1 MSKKRSGDYSQAA
14 AAEPDIRNR
23 PGSQSEEPIAV
34 VGMACRFPGANGV
47 SAFWRLLEAGE
58 NAVSEGIPGS
68 GVGRVGKLFQS
79 ATPQAEACRFIGLI
93 DNVDRFDAP
102 FFRISPVEAQHLDPQ
117 QRLMLETSWQ
127 ALEDAGI
134 DPDGLKNSRT
144 GVYAGISNNDYRGVI
159 LEASDTA
166 EPASSLYTVSGTSYN
181 TAIGRVSFA
190 LGLQGPAIAVDTACS
205 SSLVAVHQ
213 AVTGLQRGEA
223 DLALAGGVNAI
234 LSGRLL
240 ELRANAGMLAP
251 DGRCKTF
258 DADADG
264 YVRGEGCGVLV
275 LKRLSDAEADGD
287 RIWGIIRGSAVNQDG
302 ASTGLTVPN
311 AEAQEQVIKA
321 ALLKAGVLPS
331 QVDYVEAHGTGTP
344 VGDPIELQAVT
355 AAYCKG
361 RPAEQPLLIG
371 SVKTNFGHLEPA
383 AGVAG
388 MMKVLLAMNRGI
400 IPKHLNF
407 RNPTPAVDWRQLP
420 LRVTSTAI
428 EWPLVS
434 DRAPL
439 AGVSGFGWSGTN
451 AHIVVEGYGTPSRA
465 SNELRDRKWPAGSPK
480 HVAISVPKAA
490 SEGAAEAPAARATR
504 LLPLSGKTDNA
515 LRELAER
522 YLAWLDERSM
532 DLEPTDSA
540 ASPFLSDMA
549 WTAGVGRSQ
558 FAHRAGVAFRDAES
572 LRAGLKAVAEGDRGA
587 EAAAT
592 TKVAF
597 VYTGQ
602 GGQWVGMGKSLYEQ
616 EPVVR
621 AVLDRCERLIL
632 EERGTSLLDVMF
644 GRGEA
649 TGDLNDAAWAQPAVY
664 ALGCALTALW
674 RSIGVEPS
682 VVIGHSLGEFAA
694 AQSAGVFGLE
704 EGLRFVAKR
713 GVLLSSVPELG
724 TMAAVFAPEDQ
735 VAAAVDEYNASSDS
749 PGLSIAVDNGI
760 HQVISGPI
768 AAVQTVSERFEAEEI
783 TVRPLSRNQAFHS
796 ALVEPALD
804 ALEEVYQEDVVA
816 SPPSVALVSNVTGS
830 VVAPDEILGSKHWRR
845 HAREPV
851 QFRRGIGTLAELGT
865 DLVIEVGPHA
875 VLGPL
880 VSLVWSDV
888 TDEAKD
894 PIVLE
899 SMLRPS
905 KDVLPSDHEDG
916 FMDAVAGAYEAGL
929 TIAFDGLFAGEER
942 RRTELPGYPFQRA
955 RHWVDAPRRRRA
967 AAGHPLLG
975 TRHESPRGDVM
986 FETEMFPSDPS
997 WLNDHRVFGRV
1008 IMPGAL
1014 YGVMAATA
1022 ALSEVAQS
1030 VDVEDLQLHSAL
1042 VFAEEDSADDTAQAG
1057 RKIQA
1062 VLSTSENGNTRH
1074 IEIFSKGE
1082 SEEGWTLHAEGGVSL
1097 GGGTHGTVNRVDL
1110 DGLKS
1115 GMESQDVAAFYRA
1128 RAEAGIHLGP
1138 SFRTLQDLCAANGE
1152 AVGEVAL
1159 PEAVSSSDI
1168 DLHPILLD
1176 GCFQVFSAAWHSAR
1190 GEDEI
1195 TYLPFGW
1202 ERFWLREMLPERL
1215 ICHARLRKNV
1225 RDKERDEEQ
1234 NETSEVL
1241 SGDLL
1246 FYTPDGIELGGLSG
1260 YIVKRATRAALLS
1273 ETEELHD
1280 LLYEIVWRDRA
1291 LADGMLSAD
1300 FLTSPTGVADRSIP
1314 FTEYLAGEG
1323 VEADERVELLNDLER
1338 LSWLYALMALE
1349 QLGWERKVGEFV
1361 EPEAVRERLDVPP
1374 KHQRMFRR
1382 MFELLVKAKVVEEA
1396 SDGFVVKVGQDDP
1409 LPDHMPHN
1417 PDEFADQMNARY
1429 WHGTNEIGLFR
1440 RCAAAFADALVGQ
1453 ADPLTLLFGSGEPTA
1468 GDLYLKSPA
1477 GRMAN
1482 QMLGDAVAAL
1492 LDKLPEDRR
1501 LRVLEVGAG
1510 TGAGTAAVLPELPA
1524 GRYDYTYTDISAGFF
1539 SEAEKRFGGSD
1550 ESIEYRALD
1559 IEKDPIE
1566 QGFDLHGYDLVIAS
1580 NVLHGTRYLNE
1591 TLTHC
1596 RMLLA
1601 PAGQLVALENLC
1613 GLDWQDMT
1621 FGQLDGWWRFADDYR
1636 LHHAMIGPAV
1646 WRQALG
1652 DAGFGEV
1659 EILGGSKSDTTS
1671 TPEKGVILAQGPA
1684 EVKEAAGIWVLAG
1697 DQCGVAEELAAELAA
1712 HNQTVVLVSDRAQS
1726 DGESSEKDRAV
1737 INATVEMQNRESWRS
1752 LLEGLPAEVP
1762 LSGIVHLAAL
1772 DGRGA
1777 DATTE
1782 ELGEDIR
1789 RAGGSALALV
1799 QGMGDADA
1807 APAKGMW
1814 FITRGGQILEREH
1827 LGQLTGALLWG
1838 FGKVAALE
1846 APHLQPRMIDLDPAN
1861 TVPMSDL
1868 VNELMYP
1875 DSETH
1880 IAYRLGFRRAARL
1893 VRAGSDT
1900 EQLTL
1905 PEGSRWFLE
1914 PDAGGALEELQVLD
1928 SPEHSLEPREVRVA
1942 VEASGLNFWDVF
1954 RSLGLI
1960 DEGVLGGETCGHVL
1974 EVGSDVTSVSVGD
1987 RVVALAFGTFGSD
2000 AVMREEMVALA
2011 PPGVPTSQLATI
2023 PTVFVCAALSYDLAK
2038 LKAGERVL
2046 IHAGAGGVG
2055 SAAIQLAHATGAEV
2069 FATAS
2074 LPKQEYVRSLGV
2086 KHVFDSRQIRFGKE
2100 ILEATGDE
2108 GVHVVLNSLTG
2119 EGFIEA
2125 SLSCLAHGGRFIELA
2140 GVNIYTEEE
2149 MATARP
2155 DVDYHIFEQDTLKE
2169 QNPEQPGAA
2178 LKTVMK
2184 RFEAGE
2190 LTPLVHSRWSMAEAI
2205 SAMQFM
2211 RAARHIG
2218 KIVLTNSPLET
2229 GRLRENRTYLVTGG
2243 LGGIGCALADWLAER
2258 GAGAIVLNGRRDP
2271 DPEAIEAIDML
2282 RERGVT
2288 VQVEIADVTDTAAVD
2303 AMLERIDATLPPLAG
2318 VIHSVGVLSD
2328 AVLANQSWNSFQRVL
2343 WPKILGAW
2351 HLHHA
2356 TMHRDLD
2363 MFVLFSSVA
2372 GVLGNAGQ
2380 ANHAAANAFLD
2391 QLAAHRRA
2399 YGLPGQTIA
2408 WGAWSGIGEAEE
2420 QRERIESQLEATG
2433 TGWITQQQ
2441 GLRALETLMRQDAP
2455 ASMVAAV
2462 DWPTFATAHDDLP
2475 PLLEEL
2481 SSADDMDETS
2491 ESSEDVLSQ
2500 LHTSLRTESESILV
2514 SFLQKE
2520 LQAVMRLP
2528 SPPSTSIGFFDLGMD
2543 SLMAV
2548 ELRNRLNRVFAGDYV
2563 VSNTAVFDY
2572 PDISTLAR
2580 YLANELGQ
2588 LGSGDETAREP
2599 EIAAP
2604 TPRPPVATKDDDIAI
2619 VGMACRFPGA
2629 KNLSE
2634 YWHLL
2639 ESGTDAVTDRRQA
2652 GDSPGNAAED
2662 PDSEN
2667 TLHLR
2672 GAFVEGI
2679 EWFDSRFFHIAPIEA
2694 RMMDPQQRMM
2704 LETSWEAVED
2714 AGIAPDS
2721 LRGSRTGVYAGVTA
2735 SEYRHLIE
2743 ASGKAG
2749 SQLGTAASITVGRV
2763 ASALG
2768 LEGPAM
2774 AIDVACASALAAV
2787 HQAVAG
2793 LLRGEVDMALAGGA
2807 HAALSRDISRFM
2819 LEVGMLSPSGQSR
2832 PFDASADGHVRGEGC
2847 GILILKRLSE
2857 AEVDGDRIWGVI
2869 KGSAIN
2875 QNWTSTGLT
2884 VPNGPAQERVMEEAL
2899 VQAGL
2904 AGTDV
2909 DYLEAHATGSQMGDA
2924 IEVHAAGSVYGRGR
2938 DADRP
2943 LLIGTVKSNIGH
2955 LETAAGVAGLIKVV
2969 LAMKQGVI
2977 PKHLHFKEPNPQI
2990 DWDRLP
2996 VRVTSEK
3003 TDWPPHSDKPPR
3015 AAVSAFSM
3023 SGTNAHMV
3031 VEGYGIAAK
3040 DDSASAGVHSLR
3052 GAAQQV
3058 PVSLPE
3064 PIANLPL
3071 AMDELTQRTVRFLPL
3086 SGKSE
3091 GALRDMAGQYLSW
3104 LDKHVAE
3111 SSPQAPALADIAWT
3125 ASVGRSHFDHRA
3137 AVVFRD
3143 TQSLRAGLAKLAET
3157 DAKSDRPDPQPVTRV
3172 AFVYTGEGGQ
3182 WVGMGE
3188 ELYNSEPVVRAVL
3201 DHCDAVVRAE
3211 RGASLLDVMF
3221 GRAEATGDLN
3231 DAAWAQPALYVL
3243 ECALTAL
3250 WASVGIR
3257 PNIALGHGTG
3267 EIAAAR
3273 AAGVFTL
3280 EDGLRFA
3287 LTRGT
3292 LMAALPGVDPNQS
3305 LNGLEAAFADSA
3317 VSPPSLTLVSGVT
3330 GRVVD
3335 GDSPLD
3341 GAYWRAQARE
3351 TAAFG
3356 AGISTLAELGVDAV
3370 VEIGPGAVLGQH
3382 VSLQWPG
3389 SSNGEEAAAA
3399 SPLVLESLM
3408 RPSDEDSEENSTGF
3422 VEAVAEAYEAGLA
3435 LSFEGTFAG
3444 ESRRRISLPSYPFQ
3458 RRRHWV

>member
-1 MSKKRSGDYSQAA
+1 
-14 AAEPDIRNR
+14 
-23 PGSQSEEPIAV
+23 
-34 VGMACRFPGANGV
+34 MACRFPGANGV

-58 NAVSEGIPGS
+58 NAVSEGVPGS
-68 GVGRVGKLFQS
+68 GVGRVGELFQD

-213 AVTGLQRGEA
+213 AVSGLQRGEA

-302 ASTGLTVPN
+302 ASTGLTVPD
-311 AEAQEQVIKA
+311 AKAQEQVIKA
-321 ALLKAGVLPS
+321 ALLRAGVLPS

-355 AAYCKG
+355 AAYCKD
-361 RPAEQPLLIG
+361 RPAERPLLIG

-407 RNPTPAVDWRQLP
+407 RDPTPAIDWRQLP
-420 LRVTSTAI
+420 LRVTSTAT
-428 EWPLVS
+428 EWPCVS
-434 DRAPL
+434 NRAPL

-451 AHIVVEGYGTPSRA
+451 AHIVVEGYGAPSRA
-465 SNELRDRKWPAGSPK
+465 SNELRDMKWPAGSPK

-490 SEGAAEAPAARATR
+490 SEGATEAPATRATR

-515 LRELAER
+515 LRELAQR
-522 YLAWLDERSM
+522 YLAWLDEHSM
-532 DLEPTDSA
+532 ALEPKNSA

-587 EAAAT
+587 EAQAT

-602 GGQWVGMGKSLYEQ
+602 GAQWIGMGKSLYEQ

-694 AQSAGVFGLE
+694 AQAAGVFGLE

-735 VAAAVDEYNASSDS
+735 VVAAVDEYNASSDS

-768 AAVQTVSERFEAEEI
+768 AAVQTVSERFEAKEI

-804 ALEEVYQEDVVA
+804 ALEETYQEDVVA

-830 VVAPDEILGSKHWRR
+830 VVAPDEILDGKHWRR

-880 VSLVWSDV
+880 VSLVWFDV
-888 TDEAKD
+888 TDGAKD

-929 TIAFDGLFAGEER
+929 TLAFDGLFAAEER

-967 AAGHPLLG
+967 AAGHPLMG
-975 TRHESPRGDVM
+975 TRHESPRGEVM

-997 WLNDHRVFGRV
+997 WLDDHRVFGRAV
-1008 IMPGAL
+1008 MPGAL

-1022 ALSEVAQS
+1022 ALSEGAQS
-1030 VDVEDLQLHSAL
+1030 VDVENMQLHSAL
-1042 VFAEEDSADDTAQAG
+1042 VFAEDDSADDTTQAG

-1062 VLSTSENGNTRH
+1062 VLSASEDGNTRH

-1082 SEEGWTLHAEGGVSL
+1082 SEEGWALHAESEVSL
-1097 GGGTHGTVNRVDL
+1097 GGGGRGTVNRVDV

-1138 SFRTLQDLCAANGE
+1138 SFRTLQDLWAANGE
-1152 AVGEVAL
+1152 AVGEVVL
-1159 PEAVSSSDI
+1159 PEAVSSSGI

-1176 GCFQVFSAAWHSAR
+1176 GCFQVFSAAWNSAR

-1202 ERFWLREMLPERL
+1202 ERLWLRQMLPERL
-1215 ICHARLRKNV
+1215 VCHARLRKSV

-1234 NETSEVL
+1234 SETSEVL

-1246 FYTPDGIELGGLSG
+1246 FYTPDGTELGGLSG

-1280 LLYEIVWRDRA
+1280 LLYETVWRDRT

-1361 EPEAVRERLDVPP
+1361 EPEAVRERLDVPS

-1382 MFELLVKAKVVEEA
+1382 MFDLLVKAKVVEEEG
-1396 SDGFVVKVGQDDP
+1396 DGFVVKIGQDDP

-1417 PDEFADQMNARY
+1417 PDEFADQMSARY
-1429 WHGTNEIGLFR
+1429 WHGTNEIGLFT

-1492 LDKLPEDRR
+1492 LDTLPEDRR

-1539 SEAEKRFGGSD
+1539 AEAETRFGGSD
-1550 ESIEYRALD
+1550 GSIEYRALD
-1559 IEKDPIE
+1559 IEKDPVE

-1601 PAGQLVALENLC
+1601 PSGQLVALENLC

-1636 LHHAMIGPAV
+1636 THHAMLGPAV

-1659 EILGGSKSDTTS
+1659 EVLGGSKSDTTS

-1684 EVKEAAGIWVLAG
+1684 EVKETAGVWILAG
-1697 DQCGVAEELAAELAA
+1697 DQCGVAEELAEKLAA
-1712 HNQTVVLVSDRAQS
+1712 RNQTVVLVSDRAQS

-1737 INATVEMQNRESWRS
+1737 TVEMQNRESWRS

-1762 LSGIVHLAAL
+1762 LSGIVHLVAL
-1772 DGRGA
+1772 DGHGT
-1777 DATTE
+1777 DATAE

-1789 RAGGSALALV
+1789 QVGASALALV

-1814 FITRGGQILEREH
+1814 FITRGGQVLEREY

-1838 FGKVAALE
+1838 FGKVVALE

-1861 TVPMSDL
+1861 TVPLSDL

-1880 IAYRLGFRRAARL
+1880 IAYRLGFRQAARL
-1893 VRAGSDT
+1893 VRTGADT
-1900 EQLTL
+1900 ERLTL

-1914 PDAGGALEELQVLD
+1914 PDASGALEQLQVLD
-1928 SPEHSLEPREVRVA
+1928 SPERPLEPREVRVA

-1987 RVVALAFGTFGSD
+1987 RVAALAFGTFGSE
-2000 AVMREEMVALA
+2000 AVMREEMTALA
-2011 PPGVPTSQLATI
+2011 PPGIPISQLATI
-2023 PTVFVCAALSYDLAK
+2023 PTVFVCAELSYDLAK

-2055 SAAIQLAHATGAEV
+2055 SAAIQLAHAAGAEV

-2074 LPKQEYVRSLGV
+2074 VPKQAYVRSLGV
-2086 KHVFDSRQIRFGKE
+2086 KHVFDSRQTRFGQE

-2149 MATARP
+2149 MAAARP

-2169 QNPEQPGAA
+2169 QNPERPGAA

-2229 GRLRENRTYLVTGG
+2229 GRLRGDRTYLVTGG
-2243 LGGIGCALADWLAER
+2243 LGGIGCALAGWLAER
-2258 GAGAIVLNGRRDP
+2258 GAGAIVLNGRRNP
-2271 DPEAIEAIDML
+2271 DPEAIETIDTL
-2282 RERGVT
+2282 RGRGAT

-2328 AVLANQSWNSFQRVL
+2328 AVLTNQSWDSFQQVL
-2343 WPKILGAW
+2343 WPKMLGAW
-2351 HLHHA
+2351 HLHRA

-2372 GVLGNAGQ
+2372 GVMGNAGQ

-2391 QLAAHRRA
+2391 QFAAHRRA
-2399 YGLPGQTIA
+2399 LGLPGQTVA

-2433 TGWITQQQ
+2433 TGWITPQQ

-2455 ASMVAAV
+2455 AGMVAAV
-2462 DWPTFATAHDDLP
+2462 DWPTFAAAHDNLP
-2475 PLLEEL
+2475 LFMEEL
-2481 SSADDMDETS
+2481 SSANDMDEAS
-2491 ESSEDVLSQ
+2491 ESSEDLLSQ
-2500 LHTSLRTESESILV
+2500 LHTSSQTESESILV

-2528 SPPSTSIGFFDLGMD
+2528 SPPSNSIGFFDLGMD

-2548 ELRNRLNRVFAGDYV
+2548 ELRNRLNRVFAGEYV

-2572 PDISTLAR
+2572 PDISTLAH
-2580 YLANELGQ
+2580 YLADELGQ
-2588 LGSGDETAREP
+2588 LGEGGGTAPTPETV
-2599 EIAAP
+2599 AP
-2604 TPRPPVATKDDDIAI
+2604 TPRLSVAAEDDDIAI

-2652 GDSPGNAAED
+2652 GDSRRDAVGDSNSEGATNSKAAAG
-2662 PDSEN
+2662 SEN
-2667 TLHLR
+2667 TTHLR
-2672 GAFVEGI
+2672 GAFVEDI

-2774 AIDVACASALAAV
+2774 AIDMACASALAAV
-2787 HQAVAG
+2787 HQAVAA
-2793 LLRGEVDMALAGGA
+2793 LQRGEVDLALAGAA
-2807 HAALSRDISRFM
+2807 HAALSPNISKFM
-2819 LEVGMLSPSGQSR
+2819 LDVGMLSSSGQSR

-2857 AEVDGDRIWGVI
+2857 AEVDGNRIWGVI

-2875 QNWTSTGLT
+2875 QNWTSAGLT
-2884 VPNGPAQERVMEEAL
+2884 VPNGPAQERVMETAL

-2904 AGTDV
+2904 TGTDV
-2909 DYLEAHATGSQMGDA
+2909 DYLEAHAAGSQLGDA
-2924 IEVHAAGSVYGRGR
+2924 IEVHAVGSVYGRGR

-2955 LETAAGVAGLIKVV
+2955 LETAAGVAGLIKAV

-3003 TDWPPHSDKPPR
+3003 TVWPPHSDKPPR

-3031 VEGYGIAAK
+3031 VEGYGIAAEG
-3040 DDSASAGVHSLR
+3040 DSASAGVQSFR
-3052 GAAQQV
+3052 GAARQV

-3071 AMDELTQRTVRFLPL
+3071 AMDGLTERSMRLLPL

-3091 GALRDMAGQYLSW
+3091 GALRNMIGQYLSW
-3104 LDKHVAE
+3104 LDEHIVE
-3111 SSPQAPALADIAWT
+3111 SSPEAPALADIAWT

-3137 AVVFRD
+3137 AVVFGD
-3143 TQSLRAGLAKLAET
+3143 AQSLRTGLTKLAET
-3157 DAKSDRPDPQPVTRV
+3157 DATPDKPARQPVTRV
-3172 AFVYTGEGGQ
+3172 AFVYTGEGNQ
-3182 WVGMGE
+3182 WAGMGE
-3188 ELYNSEPVVRAVL
+3188 ALYNSEPVVRAVL
-3201 DHCDAVVRAE
+3201 DYCDTVVRTE

-3221 GRAEATGDLN
+3221 GRAETTGDLN
-3231 DAAWAQPALYVL
+3231 DAAWAQPALYAL

-3250 WASVGIR
+3250 WASVGVQ
-3257 PNIALGHGTG
+3257 PNVALGYGTG

-3305 LNGLEAAFADSA
+3305 LKGLEAAFAESA
-3317 VSPPSLTLVSGVT
+3317 VSPPSLTLVSGLT
-3330 GRVVD
+3330 GLVM
-3335 GDSPLD
+3335 DSDNPLD
-3341 GAYWRAQARE
+3341 GAYWRTQACE
-3351 TAAFG
+3351 TAAFD
-3356 AGISTLAELGVDAV
+3356 AGVSTLANLGVDAV
-3370 VEIGPGAVLGQH
+3370 VEIGPGAVLGPQ
-3382 VSLQWPG
+3382 VSLQWPD
-3389 SSNGEEAAAA
+3389 SSDGEETTA
-3399 SPLVLESLM
+3399 SPLVLASPV
-3408 RPSDEDSEENSTGF
+3408 RPSDEEGDESSTGF

-3435 LSFEGTFAG
+3435 PSFEGMFAG

>member
-1 MSKKRSGDYSQAA
+1 MNKERSVDYSQAA
-14 AAEPDIRNR
+14 EAEPDIRNR

-58 NAVSEGIPGS
+58 NAVSEGVPGS
-68 GVGRVGKLFQS
+68 GVGRVGELFQD

-223 DLALAGGVNAI
+223 DLALAGGVNSI

-258 DADADG
+258 DAAADG

-275 LKRLSDAEADGD
+275 LKRLSEAEADGD

-321 ALLKAGVLPS
+321 ALLKAGVPPS

-344 VGDPIELQAVT
+344 VGDPIELQAVEAT
-355 AAYCKG
+355 YCKD
-361 RPAEQPLLIG
+361 RPAERPLLIG

-407 RNPTPAVDWRQLP
+407 RDPTPAVDWRQLP
-420 LRVTSTAI
+420 LRVTSTAT

-465 SNELRDRKWPAGSPK
+465 SDELRDRKWPAGSPK
-480 HVAISVPKAA
+480 HVTIPVAKAA
-490 SEGAAEAPAARATR
+490 SEGAAEAPAARSTR

-549 WTAGVGRSQ
+549 WTASVGRSQ

-572 LRAGLKAVAEGDRGA
+572 LRAGLKAVAEGVRDA
-587 EAAAT
+587 ETEAT

-602 GGQWVGMGKSLYEQ
+602 GGQWMGMGKPLYEQ

-621 AVLDRCERLIL
+621 AVLDRCEQIIL

-649 TGDLNDAAWAQPAVY
+649 AGDLNDAAWAQPAVY

-694 AQSAGVFGLE
+694 AQAAGVFGLE

-804 ALEEVYQEDVVA
+804 ALEEAYQEDIVA

-830 VVAPDEILGSKHWRR
+830 VVAPDEILDGKHWRR

-851 QFRRGIGTLAELGT
+851 QFRRGIGTLAELGA
-865 DLVIEVGPHA
+865 DLIIELGPHA

-880 VSLVWSDV
+880 VSLVWPDV
-888 TDEAKD
+888 TDGAKD

-905 KDVLPSDHEDG
+905 ADILPSDHEDG

-929 TIAFDGLFAGEER
+929 TLAFDGLFAGEER
-942 RRTELPGYPFQRA
+942 RRIELPGYPFQRA

-975 TRHESPRGDVM
+975 IRHESPRGEVM

-997 WLNDHRVFGRV
+997 WLNDHRVFGRAV
-1008 IMPGAL
+1008 MPGAL

-1022 ALSEVAQS
+1022 ALSEGAQS
-1030 VDVEDLQLHSAL
+1030 VDVENMQLHSAL
-1042 VFAEEDSADDTAQAG
+1042 VFAEEDSADDITQAG

-1062 VLSTSENGNTRH
+1062 VLSTSEDGNTRH

-1082 SEEGWTLHAEGGVSL
+1082 SEEGWALHGEGEVSL
-1097 GGGTHGTVNRVDL
+1097 GDRTRGTANRVDF

-1138 SFRTLQDLCAANGE
+1138 SFRTLQDLWAANGE
-1152 AVGEVAL
+1152 AIGEVVL

-1202 ERFWLREMLPERL
+1202 ERLWLRQMLPERL
-1215 ICHARLRKNV
+1215 VCHARLRKNV

-1234 NETSEVL
+1234 DETSEVL

-1246 FYTPDGIELGGLSG
+1246 FYTPDGTELGGLSG

-1280 LLYEIVWRDRA
+1280 LLYETVWRNRA

-1323 VEADERVELLNDLER
+1323 VEADERVDLLNDLER

-1374 KHQRMFRR
+1374 KHQRVFRR
-1382 MFELLVKAKVVEEA
+1382 MFELLVEAKVMEEA
-1396 SDGFVVKVGQDDP
+1396 DNGFVVKVGQDDP

-1440 RCAAAFADALVGQ
+1440 RCAGAFADALIGQ

-1482 QMLGDAVAAL
+1482 QMLGDAVAVL

-1539 SEAEKRFGGSD
+1539 SEAETRFGGSD
-1550 ESIEYRALD
+1550 GSIEYRALD

-1601 PAGQLVALENLC
+1601 PSGQLVALENLC
-1613 GLDWQDMT
+1613 GLSWQDLT

-1636 LHHAMIGPAV
+1636 THHAMVGPEV

-1659 EILGGSKSDTTS
+1659 EVLGGSKSDATS

-1684 EVKEAAGIWVLAG
+1684 EVKETAGVWVLAG
-1697 DQCGVAEELAAELAA
+1697 DRCGVADELAEDLAA
-1712 HNQTVVLVSDRAQS
+1712 RNQTVVLVSDRAQS
-1726 DGESSEKDRAV
+1726 DGKSSEKDRAV
-1737 INATVEMQNRESWRS
+1737 IKANVEMQSRESWCS

-1789 RAGGSALALV
+1789 QVGASALALV

-1814 FITRGGQILEREH
+1814 FITRGGQVLEREH

-1861 TVPMSDL
+1861 TVPLSDL

-1880 IAYRLGFRRAARL
+1880 IAYRLGFRRVARL
-1893 VRAGSDT
+1893 VRAGADT

-1914 PDAGGALEELQVLD
+1914 PDASGALEELQVLD
-1928 SPEHSLEPREVRVA
+1928 SPERSLEPREVRVA

-1987 RVVALAFGTFGSD
+1987 RVVALAFGTFGSE

-2011 PPGVPTSQLATI
+2011 PPGVPISQLATI

-2055 SAAIQLAHATGAEV
+2055 SAAIQLAHAAGAEV

-2074 LPKQEYVRSLGV
+2074 VPKQAYVRSLGV
-2086 KHVFDSRQIRFGKE
+2086 KHVFDSRQTRFGQE
-2100 ILEATGDE
+2100 ILEATDNE
-2108 GVHVVLNSLTG
+2108 GVNVVLNSLTG

-2149 MATARP
+2149 MAAARP

-2169 QNPEQPGAA
+2169 QNPEQPGEA

-2190 LTPLVHSRWSMAEAI
+2190 LTPLVHSRWSMAEAV

-2211 RAARHIG
+2211 RTARHIG

-2229 GRLRENRTYLVTGG
+2229 GRLREDRTYLVTGG
-2243 LGGIGCALADWLAER
+2243 LGGIGCALAGWLAER

-2271 DPEAIEAIDML
+2271 DPEATETIDTL
-2282 RERGVT
+2282 RGRGAT

-2328 AVLANQSWNSFQRVL
+2328 AVVANQSWDSFQQVL
-2343 WPKILGAW
+2343 WPKMLGAW
-2351 HLHHA
+2351 HLHRA

-2372 GVLGNAGQ
+2372 GVMGNAGQ

-2399 YGLPGQTIA
+2399 FGLPGQTIA

-2433 TGWITQQQ
+2433 TGWITPQQ
-2441 GLRALETLMRQDAP
+2441 GLRALEKLVRQDAP

-2462 DWPTFATAHDDLP
+2462 DWPTFAAGHNDLP
-2475 PLLEEL
+2475 LFLEEL
-2481 SSADDMDETS
+2481 SSANDMDEAS

-2500 LHTSLRTESESILV
+2500 LHASSQTESENILV

-2520 LQAVMRLP
+2520 LQEVMRLP
-2528 SPPSTSIGFFDLGMD
+2528 SPPLTSIGFFDLGMD

-2548 ELRNRLNRVFAGDYV
+2548 ELRNRLNRTFAGEYV

-2580 YLANELGQ
+2580 YLADELGQ
-2588 LGSGDETAREP
+2588 LGGGDETAPTP
-2599 EIAAP
+2599 ETAAP
-2604 TPRPPVATKDDDIAI
+2604 APRLSVATEDDDIAI

-2634 YWHLL
+2634 YWHLM
-2639 ESGTDAVTDRRQA
+2639 ESGTDAVTNGRQA
-2652 GDSPGNAAED
+2652 GDSQRDAAED

-2667 TLHLR
+2667 TSHLR

-2679 EWFDSRFFHIAPIEA
+2679 EWFDSRFFRIAPIEA

-2743 ASGKAG
+2743 AGGKYSG
-2749 SQLGTAASITVGRV
+2749 QLGTAASITVGRV

-2774 AIDVACASALAAV
+2774 AIDMACASALAAV
-2787 HQAVAG
+2787 HQAVAA
-2793 LLRGEVDMALAGGA
+2793 LQRGEVDLALAGGA

-2819 LEVGMLSPSGQSR
+2819 LDVGMLSPSGQSR

-2847 GILILKRLSE
+2847 GILVLKRLSE

-2875 QNWTSTGLT
+2875 QNWTSAGLT
-2884 VPNGPAQERVMEEAL
+2884 VPNGPAQERVMEAAL

-2904 AGTDV
+2904 TGADV
-2909 DYLEAHATGSQMGDA
+2909 DYLEAHAAGSQLGDA
-2924 IEVHAAGSVYGRGR
+2924 IEVHAVGSVYGRGR

-2943 LLIGTVKSNIGH
+2943 LLMGTVKSNIGH
-2955 LETAAGVAGLIKVV
+2955 LETAAGVAGLIKAV

-2977 PKHLHFKEPNPQI
+2977 PEHLHFKEPNPQI

-3003 TDWPPHSDKPPR
+3003 IDWPPHPDRPPR

-3023 SGTNAHMV
+3023 SGANAHMV
-3031 VEGYGIAAK
+3031 VEGYGIATE
-3040 DDSASAGVHSLR
+3040 DNSAGARVQSLR
-3052 GAAQQV
+3052 GAALQV
-3058 PVSLPE
+3058 PVSLSE
-3064 PIANLPL
+3064 PVANLPL
-3071 AMDELTQRTVRFLPL
+3071 ATDKLTERTVRLLPL

-3091 GALRDMAGQYLSW
+3091 GALRDMAGQYLLW
-3104 LDKHVAE
+3104 LDKHIAE
-3111 SSPQAPALADIAWT
+3111 SSPEAPALADIAWT
-3125 ASVGRSHFDHRA
+3125 ASVGRSHFDHRS
-3137 AVVFRD
+3137 AVVFGD
-3143 TQSLRAGLAKLAET
+3143 TQSLRARLTKLAET
-3157 DAKSDRPDPQPVTRV
+3157 DATSDKSAPQPVTRV
-3172 AFVYTGEGGQ
+3172 AFVYTGEGSQ
-3182 WVGMGE
+3182 WIGMGQA
-3188 ELYNSEPVVRAVL
+3188 LYDSEPVVRAVL
-3201 DHCDAVVRAE
+3201 DHCDTVVRTE

-3231 DAAWAQPALYVL
+3231 DAAWAQPALYAL

-3250 WASVGIR
+3250 WASVGIQ
-3257 PNIALGHGTG
+3257 PNVALGHGTG
-3267 EIAAAR
+3267 EVAAAR
-3273 AAGVFTL
+3273 TAGVFTL

-3305 LNGLEAAFADSA
+3305 LKGLEAAFAESA

-3330 GRVVD
+3330 GLVM
-3335 GDSPLD
+3335 DSDNPLD
-3341 GAYWRAQARE
+3341 GTYWRTQACE

-3356 AGISTLAELGVDAV
+3356 AGISTLANLGVDAV
-3370 VEIGPGAVLGQH
+3370 VEIGPGAVLGPQ
-3382 VSLQWPG
+3382 VSLQWPD
-3389 SSNGEEAAAA
+3389 SSDGEETTA
-3399 SPLVLESLM
+3399 SPLVLASLM
-3408 RPSDEDSEENSTGF
+3408 QPSDEDSEEKSTGF
-3422 VEAVAEAYEAGLA
+3422 VEAVAEAYEAGLV
-3435 LSFEGTFAG
+3435 LSFEGMFAG

>member
-1 MSKKRSGDYSQAA
+1 MSTKGSADHSQATV
-14 AAEPDIRNR
+14 AEPDARDR
-23 PGSQSEEPIAV
+23 SGSQFAEPIAV
-34 VGMACRFPGANGV
+34 VGMACRFPGANDV

-58 NAVSEGIPGS
+58 NAVSEGTPGS
-68 GVGRVGKLFQS
+68 GVGRIGELFQD
-79 ATPQAEACRFIGLI
+79 AAAQREACYFAAFI
-93 DNVDRFDAP
+93 DDVDQFDAP

-134 DPDGLKNSRT
+134 DPDGLKDSRT
-144 GVYAGISNNDYRGVI
+144 GVYAGISNNEYRGI
-159 LEASDTA
+159 IMEASDTA

-181 TAIGRVSFA
+181 TAIGRVSFV
-190 LGLQGPAIAVDTACS
+190 LGLQGPAIAMDTACS

-213 AVTGLQRGEA
+213 AVTGLQYGEA
-223 DLALAGGVNAI
+223 DLALAGGVHTI

-258 DADADG
+258 DAAANG
-264 YVRGEGCGVLV
+264 YVRGEGCGILV
-275 LKRLSDAEADGD
+275 LKRLSEAEADGD
-287 RIWGIIRGSAVNQDG
+287 RIWGVIRGSAVNQDG
-302 ASTGLTVPN
+302 ASIGLTVPN
-311 AEAQEQVIKA
+311 GEAQEQVIKA
-321 ALLKAGVLPS
+321 ALLRAGVLPS

-344 VGDPIELQAVT
+344 VGDPIELQAVA

-361 RPAEQPLLIG
+361 RPAERPLLIG
-371 SVKTNFGHLEPA
+371 SVKTNFGHLESA

-388 MMKVLLAMNRGI
+388 VMKVLLAMNRGV

-407 RNPTPAVDWRQLP
+407 RDPTPAVDWQQLP
-420 LRVTSTAI
+420 LRVTSTATK
-428 EWPLVS
+428 WPLVS
-434 DRAPL
+434 DRSPL
-439 AGVSGFGWSGTN
+439 AGISGFGWSGTN

-465 SNELRDRKWPAGSPK
+465 SKESHDRKWPTGSPR

-490 SEGAAEAPAARATR
+490 SEGAAEARAAR

-522 YLAWLDERSM
+522 YLAWLDEHSM
-532 DLEPTDSA
+532 DLGTTGSA
-540 ASPFLSDMA
+540 ASSFLSDMA

-558 FAHRAGVAFRDAES
+558 FAHRAGVAFRDTES
-572 LRAGLKAVAEGDRGA
+572 LRAGLKTVAEGDRGA
-587 EAAAT
+587 VAAAT

-602 GGQWVGMGKSLYEQ
+602 GSQWMGMGKPLYEQ

-621 AVLDRCERLIL
+621 AVLDRCDRLIL

-644 GRGEA
+644 GRE
-649 TGDLNDAAWAQPAVY
+649 GDLNDAAWAQPAVY
-664 ALGCALTALW
+664 ALECALTALW

-694 AQSAGVFGLE
+694 AQAAGVFGLE

-713 GVLLSSVPELG
+713 GTLLSSVPELG
-724 TMAAVFAPEDQ
+724 TMAAVFASEDQ
-735 VAAAVDEYNASSDS
+735 VAAAVDEYNASSENS
-749 PGLSIAVDNGI
+749 GLSIAVDNGI

-804 ALEEVYQEDVVA
+804 ALEEAYKEYVVA
-816 SPPSVALVSNVTGS
+816 SSPSVALVSNVTGR
-830 VVAPDEILGSKHWRR
+830 VVAPDEILDGKHWRR
-845 HAREPV
+845 HARETV

-880 VSLVWSDV
+880 VSLVWSGV
-888 TDEAKD
+888 TGETKD

-905 KDVLPSDHEDG
+905 TDVLPSDHDYG

-929 TIAFDGLFAGEER
+929 TLAFDGLFAGEER
-942 RRTELPGYPFQRA
+942 RRIELPGYPFQRE

-975 TRHESPRGDVM
+975 TRHESPRGEVM
-986 FETEMFPSDPS
+986 FETEMFSSDPS

-1008 IMPGAL
+1008 VMPGAL

-1022 ALSEVAQS
+1022 ALSEGAQS
-1030 VDVEDLQLHSAL
+1030 VDVEDLQLHRAL
-1042 VFAEEDSADDTAQAG
+1042 VFTKEDGADDTTQAG

-1074 IEIFSKGE
+1074 IEIFSKSE
-1082 SEEGWTLHAEGGVSL
+1082 SEEGWALHAEGKVSL
-1097 GGGTHGTVNRVDL
+1097 GGRTRGTVNRVDV

-1115 GMESQDVAAFYRA
+1115 GMEPQDVAAFYRV
-1128 RAEAGIHLGP
+1128 RAEANIHLGP
-1138 SFRTLQDLCAANGE
+1138 SFRTLQGLWAANGE
-1152 AVGEVAL
+1152 AIGEVAL
-1159 PEAVSSSDI
+1159 PEAVSSNGI

-1176 GCFQVFSAAWHSAR
+1176 GCFQVFSAAYHSAR
-1190 GEDEI
+1190 DEGEI

-1202 ERFWLREMLPERL
+1202 ERLWLRQLLPERL
-1215 ICHARLRKNV
+1215 ICHARLRKSV
-1225 RDKERDEEQ
+1225 RDRERDEGR

-1246 FYTPDGIELGGLSG
+1246 FYTPDGVELGGLSG

-1273 ETEELHD
+1273 DTEGLHD

-1291 LADGMLSAD
+1291 LADGMLPAD
-1300 FLTSPTGVADRSIP
+1300 FLASPTSVADRLTP
-1314 FTEYLAGEG
+1314 FTEYLADEG
-1323 VEADERVELLNDLER
+1323 VEADERVDLLNDLER
-1338 LSWLYALMALE
+1338 LSWFYALTALE

-1361 EPEAVRERLDVPP
+1361 EPEAVRQRLNVLPQ
-1374 KHQRMFRR
+1374 HQRVFRR
-1382 MFELLVKAKVVEEA
+1382 MFDLLVRAKVMEEA
-1396 SDGFVVKVGQDDP
+1396 GDGFVVKVGQDDP
-1409 LPDHMPHN
+1409 LPDHIPHN
-1417 PDEFADQMNARY
+1417 PNEFADQMNARY
-1429 WHGTNEIGLFR
+1429 WHGATEVGLFR
-1440 RCAAAFADALVGQ
+1440 RCGAAVADVLVGQ
-1453 ADPLTLLFGSGEPTA
+1453 ADPLTLLFSSGEPTA
-1468 GDLYLKSPA
+1468 GDLYLKSPVA
-1477 GRMAN
+1477 RAAN
-1482 QMLGDAVAAL
+1482 RMLGDAVAAL

-1510 TGAGTAAVLPELPA
+1510 TGAGTSAVLPELPV
-1524 GRYDYTYTDISAGFF
+1524 GRFDYTYTDISAGFF
-1539 SEAEKRFGGSD
+1539 AEAEGRFGGSD
-1550 ESIEYRALD
+1550 GSIEYRVLD
-1559 IEKDPIE
+1559 IEKDPVE
-1566 QGFDLHGYDLVIAS
+1566 QGFDLHGYDLIIAS
-1580 NVLHGTRYLNE
+1580 NVLHATRYLNE
-1591 TLTHC
+1591 TLAHC
-1596 RMLLA
+1596 RMLLT
-1601 PAGQLVALENLC
+1601 PSGQLVAAENLC
-1613 GLDWQDMT
+1613 GQGWQDLT

-1636 LHHAMIGPAV
+1636 PHHALASPAV

-1659 EILGGSKSDTTS
+1659 EVLGWGESDATS
-1671 TPEKGVILAQGPA
+1671 APDRGVILAQGPA
-1684 EVKEAAGIWVLAG
+1684 EVKEAEGVWVLAG
-1697 DQCGVAEELAAELAA
+1697 DQCGAADELAAELAVR
-1712 HNQTVVLVSDRAQS
+1712 NQTVVLVSDRAQS

-1737 INATVEMQNRESWRS
+1737 IKATVEMQSRESWRS

-1782 ELGEDIR
+1782 ELGKDVKQV
-1789 RAGGSALALV
+1789 GGSALALV
-1799 QGMGDADA
+1799 QGMGDADV
-1807 APAKGMW
+1807 APTKGVW
-1814 FITRGGQILEREH
+1814 FITRGGQVLEREH
-1827 LGQLTGALLWG
+1827 LGQLAGALLWG
-1838 FGKVAALE
+1838 FGKVVALE

-1861 TVPMSDL
+1861 TVPLSDL

-1880 IAYRLGFRRAARL
+1880 IAYRLELRQAARL
-1893 VRAGSDT
+1893 VRTGADT

-1905 PEGSRWFLE
+1905 PEGSHWFLE
-1914 PDAGGALEELQVLD
+1914 PDAGGALEGLQVLD
-1928 SPEHSLEPREVRVA
+1928 SPERLLEPREVRVA
-1942 VEASGLNFWDVF
+1942 VEASGLNFWDLF
-1954 RSLGLI
+1954 RALGLI
-1960 DEGVLGGETCGHVL
+1960 DEGILGGEMCGHVL
-1974 EVGSDVTSVSVGD
+1974 EVGSDVTSVSGGD
-1987 RVVALAFGTFGSD
+1987 RVVALAFGTFSSE
-2000 AVMREEMVALA
+2000 AVMREGMVAPA
-2011 PPGVPTSQLATI
+2011 PPDVLTSQLATI
-2023 PTVFVCAALSYDLAK
+2023 PTVFVSAALSYDLAK

-2055 SAAIQLAHATGAEV
+2055 SAAIQLAHVAGAEV

-2074 LPKQEYVRSLGV
+2074 ASKQAYVRSLGV
-2086 KHVFDSRQIRFGKE
+2086 KHVFDSRQTRFGQE

-2140 GVNIYTEEE
+2140 RVNIYTEEE
-2149 MATARP
+2149 MAAARP
-2155 DVDYHIFEQDTLKE
+2155 DVDYHILELDTLKE
-2169 QNPEQPGAA
+2169 QDPERPGAA
-2178 LKTVMK
+2178 LRTVMEQL
-2184 RFEAGE
+2184 EAGE
-2190 LTPLVHSRWSMAEAI
+2190 LTPLVHSRWSMTEAV

-2218 KIVLTNSPLET
+2218 KIVFTNSPLET
-2229 GRLRENRTYLVTGG
+2229 GRLREDRTYLVTGG

-2271 DPEAIEAIDML
+2271 DPEAIETIDTL
-2282 RERGVT
+2282 RKRGVT
-2288 VQVEIADVTDTAAVD
+2288 VQVEIADVTDAAAVD
-2303 AMLERIDATLPPLAG
+2303 AMLEHIDATLPPLSG

-2328 AVLANQSWNSFQRVL
+2328 AVLENQSWDSFQQVL
-2343 WPKILGAW
+2343 WPKMLGAW
-2351 HLHHA
+2351 SLHRA

-2363 MFVLFSSVA
+2363 MFILFSSVA
-2372 GVLGNAGQ
+2372 GVMGNAGQ

-2399 YGLPGQTIA
+2399 FGLPGQTVA
-2408 WGAWSGIGEAEE
+2408 WGAWSGLGEAEE
-2420 QRERIESQLEATG
+2420 QRERIERQLEATG
-2433 TGWITQQQ
+2433 MGWITPQQ
-2441 GLRALETLMRQDAP
+2441 GLRALEMLVRQDGP
-2455 ASMVAAV
+2455 AGMVAAV
-2462 DWPTFATAHDDLP
+2462 DWPIFAEGHDDLP
-2475 PLLEEL
+2475 PFLEEMA
-2481 SSADDMDETS
+2481 SANDTDEAS

-2500 LHTSLRTESESILV
+2500 LHVSSRTESESILV

-2528 SPPSTSIGFFDLGMD
+2528 SPPSTSLGFFDLGMD

-2548 ELRNRLNRVFAGDYV
+2548 ELRNRLNRAFAGDYV

-2572 PDISTLAR
+2572 PDITTLAH
-2580 YLANELGQ
+2580 YLADELGQ
-2588 LGSGDETAREP
+2588 LGGGSGT
-2599 EIAAP
+2599 AP
-2604 TPRPPVATKDDDIAI
+2604 TAETVAPAPRPPFATEDDDIAI
-2619 VGMACRFPGA
+2619 VGMACRFPSA

-2634 YWHLL
+2634 YWNLL
-2639 ESGTDAVTDRRQA
+2639 ESGTDAVTDGRQA
-2652 GDSPGNAAED
+2652 GDSLRDAFGDSSSED
-2662 PDSEN
+2662 
-2667 TLHLR
+2667 TTYLR
-2672 GAFVEGI
+2672 GAFVEDI
-2679 EWFDSRFFHIAPIEA
+2679 EWFDSRFFYIAPIEA

-2704 LETSWEAVED
+2704 LETSWEALED
-2714 AGIAPDS
+2714 SGIAPDS
-2721 LRGSRTGVYAGVTA
+2721 LRGSRTGVYAGVA
-2735 SEYRHLIE
+2735 GSEYRHVIE

-2749 SQLGTAASITVGRV
+2749 IHLGTTASITTGRV

-2774 AIDVACASALAAV
+2774 AIDMACASALAAV

-2793 LLRGEVDMALAGGA
+2793 LQRGEVDLALAGGV
-2807 HAALSRDISRFM
+2807 HAALSHDVSRFM
-2819 LEVGMLSPSGQSR
+2819 LDVGMLSPSGQCH

-2847 GILILKRLSE
+2847 GMLVLKRLSE

-2875 QNWTSTGLT
+2875 QNGTSAGLT

-2899 VQAGL
+2899 VKAGL
-2904 AGTDV
+2904 TGTDV
-2909 DYLEAHATGSQMGDA
+2909 DYLEAHATGSQLGDA
-2924 IEVHAAGSVYGRGR
+2924 IEVHAASSVYGRGR
-2938 DADRP
+2938 DVDRP

-2955 LETAAGVAGLIKVV
+2955 LETAAGAAGLIKAV

-2996 VRVTSEK
+2996 VRVASEK

-3023 SGTNAHMV
+3023 SGANAHMV
-3031 VEGYGIAAK
+3031 VEGYGIATE
-3040 DDSASAGVHSLR
+3040 DGSASAGVQSLR
-3052 GAAQQV
+3052 GAALQV

-3064 PIANLPL
+3064 PVANLPL
-3071 AMDELTQRTVRFLPL
+3071 ATDGLTERTVRFLPL
-3086 SGKSE
+3086 SGKSD
-3091 GALRDMAGQYLSW
+3091 GALRDMAGQHLSW
-3104 LDKHVAE
+3104 LDEHIAE
-3111 SSPQAPALADIAWT
+3111 SSPEAPALAEIAWT

-3137 AVVFRD
+3137 AVVFED
-3143 TQSLRAGLAKLAET
+3143 TQSLHAGLTKLAET
-3157 DAKSDRPDPQPVTRV
+3157 DATPDKPDPQPITRV
-3172 AFVYTGEGGQ
+3172 AFLYTDQGSQ

-3188 ELYNSEPVVRAVL
+3188 ALYDSEPVVRAVL

-3211 RGASLLDVMF
+3211 KGASLLDVMF

-3231 DAAWAQPALYVL
+3231 DAAWAQPALYAL

-3250 WASVGIR
+3250 WESVGIP
-3257 PNIALGHGTG
+3257 PNVALGRGTG
-3267 EIAAAR
+3267 EIAAAW

-3305 LNGLEAAFADSA
+3305 LNGLEVAFAESA

-3335 GDSPLD
+3335 ADSPLD
-3341 GAYWRAQARE
+3341 GAYWRTQACE
-3351 TAAFG
+3351 TAAFS
-3356 AGISTLAELGVDAV
+3356 AGVSTLAELGVDAV
-3370 VEIGPGAVLGQH
+3370 VEIGPGAVLGPQ
-3382 VSLQWPG
+3382 VSLEWPD
-3389 SSNGEEAAAA
+3389 SSDGEEATA
-3399 SPLVLESLM
+3399 SPLVLASLM
-3408 RPSDEDSEENSTGF
+3408 RPSDEDSEEGSTGF
-3422 VEAVAEAYEAGLA
+3422 VEAVAGAYEAGLP
-3435 LSFEGTFAG
+3435 LSFEGMFAG

>member
-1 MSKKRSGDYSQAA
+1 MSKKRSADYSQAA
-14 AAEPDIRNR
+14 EDAPDILNL
-23 PGSQSEEPIAV
+23 PGSQTAEPIAV
-34 VGMACRFPGANGV
+34 VGMACRFPRANDV

-58 NAVSEGIPGS
+58 NAVSEGVPGS
-68 GVGRVGKLFQS
+68 GVGRVGELFRDD
-79 ATPQAEACRFIGLI
+79 APRREACRFVGSI
-93 DNVDRFDAP
+93 DDIDLFDAP

-144 GVYAGISNNDYRGVI
+144 GVYAGISNNDYRGII

-166 EPASSLYTVSGTSYN
+166 EPASSLYTVAGTSYN

-205 SSLVAVHQ
+205 SSLVAIHQ
-213 AVTGLQRGEA
+213 AVAGLQHGEA
-223 DLALAGGVNAI
+223 DLALAGGVHTI
-234 LSGRLL
+234 LSGRLF

-258 DADADG
+258 DAGADG

-275 LKRLSDAEADGD
+275 LKRLSEAEADGD
-287 RIWGIIRGSAVNQDG
+287 RIWGVIRASAVNQDG

-311 AEAQEQVIKA
+311 AEAQEKVIRA
-321 ALLKAGVLPS
+321 ALHRAGVLPS

-344 VGDPIELQAVT
+344 VGDPIELRAME
-355 AAYCKG
+355 AAYCKD
-361 RPAEQPLLIG
+361 RPAERPLLIG
-371 SVKTNFGHLEPA
+371 SVKTNFGHLESA

-388 MMKVLLAMNRGI
+388 MMKVLLAMNRGV

-407 RNPTPAVDWRQLP
+407 RDPTPAVDWRQIP
-420 LRVTSTAI
+420 LRVTSTAT
-428 EWPLVS
+428 EWPLAS
-434 DRAPL
+434 ERAPL

-465 SNELRDRKWPAGSPK
+465 SDELRDRKWPAGSPR
-480 HVAISVPKAA
+480 HIAISLPKAA
-490 SEGAAEAPAARATR
+490 SDSAAEAPAARATR

-532 DLEPTDSA
+532 DLEPAA
-540 ASPFLSDMA
+540 ASPLLSDMA

-558 FAHRAGVAFRDAES
+558 FDHRAGVAFRDAES

-587 EAAAT
+587 GAAAT
-592 TKVAF
+592 AKVAF

-602 GGQWVGMGKSLYEQ
+602 GGQWTGMGKSLYEQ

-621 AVLDRCERLIL
+621 AVLDRCERLML

-674 RSIGVEPS
+674 RSIGVSPS

-694 AQSAGVFGLE
+694 AQAAGVFGLE
-704 EGLRFVAKR
+704 EGLRFVARR
-713 GVLLSSVPELG
+713 GALLSSVPELG
-724 TMAAVFAPEDQ
+724 TMAAVFAPEDK
-735 VAAAVDEYNASSDS
+735 VAAAVDEYNASSDG
-749 PGLSIAVDNGI
+749 PALSIAVDNGI
-760 HQVISGPI
+760 HQVISGPVE
-768 AAVQTVSERFEAEEI
+768 AVQTVSERFEAEEVN
-783 TVRPLSRNQAFHS
+783 VRPLSRNQAFHS

-804 ALEEVYQEDVVA
+804 ALEEAYQESVVA

-830 VVAPDEILGSKHWRR
+830 VVAPDEILDGKHWRR
-845 HAREPV
+845 HTREPV
-851 QFRRGIGTLAELGT
+851 QFRKGIGTLAELGA
-865 DLVIEVGPHA
+865 DLVIELGPHA

-894 PIVLE
+894 PVVLV
-899 SMLRPS
+899 SMLRPPT
-905 KDVLPSDHEDG
+905 DVLPSEHDDG

-929 TIAFDGLFAGEER
+929 TLAFDGLFAGEER
-942 RRTELPGYPFQRA
+942 RRIELPGYPFQRA

-975 TRHESPRGDVM
+975 TRHESPRGEVM

-997 WLNDHRVFGRV
+997 WLNDHRVFGRAV
-1008 IMPGAL
+1008 MPGAL
-1014 YGVMAATA
+1014 YGVMAAAA
-1022 ALSEVAQS
+1022 ALSEGAQS
-1030 VDVEDLQLHSAL
+1030 VNVEDLQLHSAL
-1042 VFAEEDSADDTAQAG
+1042 VFAEEDGADSTAQPG
-1057 RKIQA
+1057 QKIQA
-1062 VLSTSENGNTRH
+1062 VLSASENGNTRN

-1082 SEEGWTLHAEGGVSL
+1082 SGEDWTLHAEGKVSFE
-1097 GGGTHGTVNRVDL
+1097 GRTRGTGNPADVEE
-1110 DGLKS
+1110 LKS
-1115 GMESQDVAAFYRA
+1115 GMEPRDAAGFYRA

-1138 SFRTLQDLCAANGE
+1138 PFRTLQDLWAANGE

-1159 PEAVSSSDI
+1159 PEAVSGSGI

-1176 GCFQVFSAAWHSAR
+1176 GCFQVFSAACHSAR
-1190 GEDEI
+1190 DEDEI

-1202 ERFWLREMLPERL
+1202 ERLWLRQMLPERL
-1215 ICHARLRKNV
+1215 ICHARLRSSV
-1225 RDKERDEEQ
+1225 REGERD
-1234 NETSEVL
+1234 ETSEVL

-1246 FYTPDGIELGGLSG
+1246 FYTPEGDELGGLSG

-1280 LLYEIVWRDRA
+1280 LLYETVWRDRP
-1291 LADGMLSAD
+1291 LADRMLQAD
-1300 FLTSPTGVADRSIP
+1300 FLTSPASVADRSKP
-1314 FTEYLAGEG
+1314 FTGYLADEN
-1323 VEADERVELLNDLER
+1323 VEAADRVDLLNDLER
-1338 LSWLYALMALE
+1338 LSWFYALAALE
-1349 QLGWERKVGEFV
+1349 QLGWERSVGELV
-1361 EPEAVRERLDVPP
+1361 EPEAVRERLNVPS
-1374 KHQRMFRR
+1374 KHQRVFRR
-1382 MFELLVKAKVVEEA
+1382 MFELLAGAKVVEEA
-1396 SDGFVVKVGQDDP
+1396 GDGFVVKVGQDDP
-1409 LPDHMPHN
+1409 LPDHMPRN

-1440 RCAAAFADALVGQ
+1440 RCAAALADVLVGQ

-1482 QMLGDAVAAL
+1482 RMLGDAVAAL
-1492 LDKLPEDRR
+1492 LDKVPEGRR

-1510 TGAGTAAVLPELPA
+1510 TGAGTEAVLPELPG

-1539 SEAEKRFGGSD
+1539 SQAEERFAGSD
-1550 ESIEYRALD
+1550 GSIEYRALD
-1559 IEKDPIE
+1559 IEKDPVE

-1596 RMLLA
+1596 RMMLA
-1601 PAGQLVALENLC
+1601 PSGQLVALENLC
-1613 GLDWQDMT
+1613 GLSWQDLT

-1636 LHHAMIGPAV
+1636 PHHAMASPAV

-1652 DAGFGEV
+1652 DAGFCEV
-1659 EILGGSKSDTTS
+1659 EVLGGGESDAG

-1684 EVKEAAGIWVLAG
+1684 EVKEEAGVWVLAG
-1697 DQCGVAEELAAELAA
+1697 DRCGVADAVATELAAR
-1712 HNQTVVLVSDRAQS
+1712 NQTVVLVSDRAHS

-1737 INATVEMQNRESWRS
+1737 IEATVETQNRESWRS
-1752 LLEGLPAEVP
+1752 LLEGLPAEAP
-1762 LSGIVHLAAL
+1762 LSGIVHFAAL

-1777 DATTE
+1777 YAATE
-1782 ELGEDIR
+1782 ELDEDIR
-1789 RAGGSALALV
+1789 QAGASALALV
-1799 QGMGDADA
+1799 QGMGDADV

-1814 FITRGGQILEREH
+1814 FITRGGQVLEREH
-1827 LGQLTGALLWG
+1827 LGQLAGALLWG
-1838 FGKVAALE
+1838 FGKVVALE

-1861 TVPMSDL
+1861 TVPLSDL

-1880 IAYRLGFRRAARL
+1880 IAYRLGFRHAARL
-1893 VRAGSDT
+1893 VRTGADT
-1900 EQLTL
+1900 GKLTL
-1905 PEGSRWFLE
+1905 PPEGSRWFLE
-1914 PDAGGALEELQVLD
+1914 PDASGALEELQVLD
-1928 SPEHSLEPREVRVA
+1928 SPERSLEPREVRVA

-1960 DEGVLGGETCGHVL
+1960 DEGVLGGETCGRVL
-1974 EVGSDVTSVSVGD
+1974 EVGSDVTSVSAGD
-1987 RVVALAFGTFGSD
+1987 RVVALAFGTFGSE
-2000 AVMREEMVALA
+2000 AVMREELVAPA
-2011 PPGVPTSQLATI
+2011 PPDVPTSQLATI

-2046 IHAGAGGVG
+2046 VHAGAGGVG
-2055 SAAIQLAHATGAEV
+2055 SAAIQLAHAAGAEV

-2074 LPKQEYVRSLGV
+2074 ASKQAYVRSLGV
-2086 KHVFDSRQIRFGKE
+2086 KHVFDSRQTRFGRE

-2149 MATARP
+2149 MAAARP

-2169 QNPEQPGAA
+2169 QDPEGPGAA
-2178 LKTVMK
+2178 LKAVME

-2190 LTPLVHSRWSMAEAI
+2190 LMPLVHSRWSMAEAV

-2229 GRLRENRTYLVTGG
+2229 GRLREDRTYLVTGG

-2271 DPEAIEAIDML
+2271 DPEAVETIDTL
-2282 RERGVT
+2282 RGRGVT
-2288 VQVEIADVTDTAAVD
+2288 VQVEIADVTDTAEVD

-2328 AVLANQSWNSFQRVL
+2328 AVLANQSWDSFRQVL
-2343 WPKILGAW
+2343 RPKVLGAW
-2351 HLHHA
+2351 HLHRA

-2399 YGLPGQTIA
+2399 FGLPGQTIA

-2420 QRERIESQLEATG
+2420 QRERIESQLEAIG
-2433 TGWITQQQ
+2433 TGWITPQQ
-2441 GLRALETLMRQDAP
+2441 GLRALEALVRQDAP
-2455 ASMVAAV
+2455 AGMVASV
-2462 DWPTFATAHDDLP
+2462 DWPTFAAGHDDLP
-2475 PLLEEL
+2475 PFLEEL
-2481 SSADDMDETS
+2481 SSASDTDEAS

-2500 LHTSLRTESESILV
+2500 LRASPQTESENILV

-2548 ELRNRLNRVFAGDYV
+2548 ELRNRLNRAFAGEYV

-2580 YLANELGQ
+2580 YLAEELGQ
-2588 LGSGDETAREP
+2588 LGEGRGTSPAPETA
-2599 EIAAP
+2599 AP
-2604 TPRPPVATKDDDIAI
+2604 APRPPVAAEDDGIAI

-2639 ESGTDAVTDRRQA
+2639 ESGTDAVTSGRRA
-2652 GDSPGNAAED
+2652 GDPRRNTAED
-2662 PDSEN
+2662 PNSEN
-2667 TLHLR
+2667 IAHLH
-2672 GAFVEGI
+2672 GAFVEDI
-2679 EWFDSRFFHIAPIEA
+2679 EWFDSRFFNIAPIEA

-2721 LRGSRTGVYAGVTA
+2721 LRGSRAGVYAGITA

-2743 ASGKAG
+2743 ASGKVG
-2749 SQLGTAASITVGRV
+2749 SQLGTAPSITVGRV

-2774 AIDVACASALAAV
+2774 AIDMACASALAAV
-2787 HQAVAG
+2787 HQAVAA
-2793 LLRGEVDMALAGGA
+2793 LQRGEVDMALAGGA
-2807 HAALSRDISRFM
+2807 HAVLSRDVSRFM
-2819 LEVGMLSPSGQSR
+2819 LDVGMLSPSGQSR

-2847 GILILKRLSE
+2847 GMLVLKRLSE
-2857 AEVDGDRIWGVI
+2857 AEADGDRIWGLI

-2875 QNWTSTGLT
+2875 QNWTSAGLT
-2884 VPNGPAQERVMEEAL
+2884 VPNGPAQERVMEAAL

-2909 DYLEAHATGSQMGDA
+2909 DYLEAHATGSQLGDA

-2943 LLIGTVKSNIGH
+2943 LLMGTVKSNIGH
-2955 LETAAGVAGLIKVV
+2955 LETVAGVAGLIKAV

-2996 VRVTSEK
+2996 MRVTSEK
-3003 TDWPPHSDKPPR
+3003 TDWPPHPDKPPR

-3023 SGTNAHMV
+3023 SGANAHMV
-3031 VEGYGIAAK
+3031 VEGYGIETE
-3040 DDSASAGVHSLR
+3040 DDSASAGVQSLS
-3052 GAAQQV
+3052 GAARRV

-3064 PIANLPL
+3064 PVANLPL
-3071 AMDELTQRTVRFLPL
+3071 PMDGLAERAVRFLPL

-3091 GALRDMAGQYLSW
+3091 GALGDKAEQYLSW
-3104 LDKHVAE
+3104 LDKRIAE
-3111 SSPQAPALADIAWT
+3111 SPPQAPALADIAWT

-3137 AVVFRD
+3137 ALVFGD

-3157 DAKSDRPDPQPVTRV
+3157 DAAPGKPAPLPVTRV
-3172 AFVYTGEGGQ
+3172 AFVYTGEDSQ
-3182 WVGMGE
+3182 WVGMGQA
-3188 ELYNSEPVVRAVL
+3188 LYDSEPVVRAVL
-3201 DHCDAVVRAE
+3201 DHCDAVARAE
-3211 RGASLLDVMF
+3211 RGTSLLDVMF
-3221 GRAEATGDLN
+3221 GRAEAAGDLN
-3231 DAAWAQPALYVL
+3231 DAAWAQPSLYAL

-3250 WASVGIR
+3250 WASVGVR
-3257 PNIALGHGTG
+3257 PNVALGHGTG
-3267 EIAAAR
+3267 EIAAAW

-3287 LTRGT
+3287 LTRGA

-3305 LNGLEAAFADSA
+3305 LNGLETVFAESA

-3330 GRVVD
+3330 GLVMD
-3335 GDSPLD
+3335 ADTPLD
-3341 GAYWRAQARE
+3341 GAYWRTQACE

-3356 AGISTLAELGVDAV
+3356 AGISTLAKLGVDAV
-3370 VEIGPGAVLGQH
+3370 VEIGPGAVLGPQ
-3382 VSLQWPG
+3382 VSLEWPD
-3389 SSNGEEAAAA
+3389 SPDGEEAAAA
-3399 SPLVLESLM
+3399 PLVLASLT
-3408 RPSDEDSEENSTGF
+3408 RPSGEDSEERNTGF
-3422 VEAVAEAYEAGLA
+3422 TEAVAGAYEAGLA
-3435 LSFEGTFAG
+3435 LSLEGMFAG
-3444 ESRRRISLPSYPFQ
+3444 ESRRRVSLPSYPFQ

>member
-1 MSKKRSGDYSQAA
+1 MSKKRSSDHSQTT
-14 AAEPDIRNR
+14 AAEPNIRDR
-23 PGSQSEEPIAV
+23 SGRQSGEPIAV
-34 VGMACRFPGANGV
+34 IGMACRFPRANDV

-68 GVGRVGKLFQS
+68 GVGRIGELFQD
-79 ATPQAEACRFIGLI
+79 ATAQREACYFAAFI

-134 DPDGLKNSRT
+134 DPDGLKDSRT
-144 GVYAGISNNDYRGVI
+144 GVYAGISNNEYRGI
-159 LEASDTA
+159 IMEASDTA
-166 EPASSLYTVSGTSYN
+166 EPAPSLYTVSGTSYN
-181 TAIGRVSFA
+181 TAIGRVSFV
-190 LGLQGPAIAVDTACS
+190 LGLQGPAIAMDTACS
-205 SSLVAVHQ
+205 SSLVALHQ
-213 AVTGLQRGEA
+213 AVTGLQHGEA
-223 DLALAGGVNAI
+223 NLALAGGVHTI

-258 DADADG
+258 DADANG
-264 YVRGEGCGVLV
+264 YVRGEGCGILV
-275 LKRLSDAEADGD
+275 LKRLSEAEADGD

-311 AEAQEQVIKA
+311 GKAQEEVIRA
-321 ALLKAGVLPS
+321 ALLRAGVLPS

-344 VGDPIELQAVT
+344 VGDPIELEAVA
-355 AAYCKG
+355 AAYCKN
-361 RPAEQPLLIG
+361 RPAERPLLIG
-371 SVKTNFGHLEPA
+371 SVKTNFGHLESA

-388 MMKVLLAMNRGI
+388 VMKVLLAMNRGV

-407 RNPTPAVDWRQLP
+407 SNPTPAVDWRQFP
-420 LRVTSTAI
+420 LRVTSTAT

-439 AGVSGFGWSGTN
+439 AGISGFGWSGTN
-451 AHIVVEGYGTPSRA
+451 AHIVVEGYGTPSRT
-465 SNELRDRKWPAGSPK
+465 SNELHDSKWPAGSPR
-480 HVAISVPKAA
+480 HIAISLPKTA
-490 SEGAAEAPAARATR
+490 SEEEAEVPAARAMR

-522 YLAWLDERSM
+522 YLAWLDERSTDM
-532 DLEPTDSA
+532 EPSDSA
-540 ASPFLSDMA
+540 SSPLLSDMA

-558 FAHRAGVAFRDAES
+558 FAHRAGVVFSDAES
-572 LRAGLKAVAEGDRGA
+572 LRVGLKAVAEDDGGA
-587 EAAAT
+587 EAEAT

-602 GGQWVGMGKSLYEQ
+602 GAQWMGMGKPLYER

-644 GRGEA
+644 GTKGN
-649 TGDLNDAAWAQPAVY
+649 LNDAVWAQPATY
-664 ALGCALTALW
+664 ALECALTALW
-674 RSIGVEPS
+674 RSIGVSPS

-694 AQSAGVFGLE
+694 AQAAGVFGLE

-713 GVLLSSVPELG
+713 GALLSSVPELG
-724 TMAAVFAPEDQ
+724 TMAAVFAPENQ
-735 VAAAVDEYNASSDS
+735 VAAAVDEYNASSES
-749 PGLSIAVDNGI
+749 SVLSIAVDNGI

-768 AAVQTVSERFEAEEI
+768 AAVQAVSERFEAEEI
-783 TVRPLSRNQAFHS
+783 NVRPLSRNQAFHS

-804 ALEEVYQEDVVA
+804 ALEEAYKEYVVA
-816 SPPSVALVSNVTGS
+816 SPPSVAMVSNVTGRI
-830 VVAPDEILGSKHWRR
+830 VAPDEILDGRYWRR
-845 HAREPV
+845 HARETV
-851 QFRRGIGTLAELGT
+851 QFRRGIGILAELGT

-880 VSLVWSDV
+880 VSLVWSGAV
-888 TDEAKD
+888 NEAEE
-894 PIVLE
+894 PLVLE

-905 KDVLPSDHEDG
+905 KDDVLPRDHDNG

-929 TIAFDGLFAGEER
+929 TLAFDGLFAGEKR
-942 RRTELPGYPFQRA
+942 RRIELPSYPFQRT

-975 TRHESPRGDVM
+975 TRHESPRGEVM

-1008 IMPGAL
+1008 VMPGAL
-1014 YGVMAATA
+1014 YGVMAATV
-1022 ALSEVAQS
+1022 ALSEGAQL

-1042 VFAEEDSADDTAQAG
+1042 VFAREDGADDTTQAG

-1062 VLSTSENGNTRH
+1062 LLSTSESGNTRH

-1082 SEEGWTLHAEGGVSL
+1082 SEEGWALHAEGKVSL
-1097 GGGTHGTVNRVDL
+1097 GGRTRGTVNHVDV

-1128 RAEAGIHLGP
+1128 REEASINLGP
-1138 SFRTLQDLCAANGE
+1138 SFRTLQDLWAANGE
-1152 AVGEVAL
+1152 AVGEVVL
-1159 PEAVSSSDI
+1159 PETVSSSGV

-1176 GCFQVFSAAWHSAR
+1176 GCFQVFSAAYRSSR
-1190 GEDEI
+1190 DEDEM

-1202 ERFWLREMLPERL
+1202 ERLWLRQLLPERL
-1215 ICHARLRKNV
+1215 ICHARLRKSV
-1225 RDKERDEEQ
+1225 RDRERDEGR

-1246 FYTPDGIELGGLSG
+1246 FYTPDGTELGGLSG
-1260 YIVKRATRAALLS
+1260 YIVKRATRAALLL
-1273 ETEELHD
+1273 ETESLHD
-1280 LLYEIVWRDRA
+1280 LLYETVWRDRA
-1291 LADGMLSAD
+1291 LADGILPAD
-1300 FLTSPTGVADRSIP
+1300 FLTNPTGVADRLMP
-1314 FTEYLAGEG
+1314 FAEYLADEG
-1323 VEADERVELLNDLER
+1323 VESGERVDLLNDLER
-1338 LSWLYALMALE
+1338 LSWFYALTALE
-1349 QLGWERKVGEFV
+1349 QLGWGRKVGEFV
-1361 EPEAVRERLDVPP
+1361 EPEAVRENLNVLP
-1374 KHQRMFRR
+1374 KHQRVFRR
-1382 MFELLVKAKVVEEA
+1382 MFDLLVRAKVMEEA
-1396 SDGFVVKVGQDDP
+1396 GDRFVVKVGQDDP
-1409 LPDHMPHN
+1409 LPDHVPRD

-1429 WHGTNEIGLFR
+1429 WHGATEIGLFR
-1440 RCAAAFADALVGQ
+1440 RCGAAVADVLVGQ
-1453 ADPLTLLFGSGEPTA
+1453 ADPLTLLFSSGEPTV
-1468 GDLYLKSPA
+1468 GDLYLKSPVA
-1477 GRMAN
+1477 RAAN
-1482 QMLGDAVAAL
+1482 RMLGDAVAAL

-1510 TGAGTAAVLPELPA
+1510 TGAGTSAVLLELPA
-1524 GRYDYTYTDISAGFF
+1524 GRFDYTYTDISAGFF
-1539 SEAEKRFGGSD
+1539 AEAEGRFGGSD
-1550 ESIEYRALD
+1550 GSIEYRVLD

-1566 QGFDLHGYDLVIAS
+1566 QGFDLHGYDLIIAS
-1580 NVLHGTRYLNE
+1580 NVLHATRYLNE
-1591 TLTHC
+1591 TLAHC
-1596 RMLLA
+1596 RVLLA
-1601 PAGQLVALENLC
+1601 PSGQLVAAENLC
-1613 GLDWQDMT
+1613 GQGWQDLT

-1636 LHHAMIGPAV
+1636 THHALASPAV

-1659 EILGGSKSDTTS
+1659 EVLGEGRPDATS
-1671 TPEKGVILAQGPA
+1671 APDRGVILAQGPA
-1684 EVKEAAGIWVLAG
+1684 EVKEAEGVWVLAG
-1697 DQCGVAEELAAELAA
+1697 DQCGAADDLAAELAA
-1712 HNQTVVLVSDRAQS
+1712 HNQIVVLVSDRAQS

-1737 INATVEMQNRESWRS
+1737 IKATVEMQSRESWRS
-1752 LLEGLPAEVP
+1752 LLEGLPAEGP

-1777 DATTE
+1777 DASTE
-1782 ELGEDIR
+1782 ELGEDVR
-1789 RAGGSALALV
+1789 HAGGSALALV

-1807 APAKGMW
+1807 APAKGVW
-1814 FITRGGQILEREH
+1814 FITRGGQVLEREH
-1827 LGQLTGALLWG
+1827 LGQLAGALLWG
-1838 FGKVAALE
+1838 FGKVVALE

-1861 TVPMSDL
+1861 TVPLSDL

-1880 IAYRLGFRRAARL
+1880 IAYRLGLRQAARL
-1893 VRAGSDT
+1893 VRTGADT
-1900 EQLTL
+1900 EKLTL

-1914 PDAGGALEELQVLD
+1914 PDAGGALEGLQVLD
-1928 SPEHSLEPREVRVA
+1928 SPERSLEPREVRVA
-1942 VEASGLNFWDVF
+1942 VEASGLNFWDLF
-1954 RSLGLI
+1954 RALGLI
-1960 DEGVLGGETCGHVL
+1960 DEGILGGEMCGHVL

-1987 RVVALAFGTFGSD
+1987 RVVALAFGTFSSE

-2011 PPGVPTSQLATI
+2011 PPDVPTSQLATI
-2023 PTVFVCAALSYDLAK
+2023 PTVFVSAALSYDLAK

-2055 SAAIQLAHATGAEV
+2055 SAAIQLAHAAGAEV

-2074 LPKQEYVRSLGV
+2074 TSKQAYVRSLGV
-2086 KHVFDSRQIRFGKE
+2086 KHVFDSRQTRFGQE

-2140 GVNIYTEEE
+2140 RVNIYTEEE
-2149 MATARP
+2149 MAAARP
-2155 DVDYHIFEQDTLKE
+2155 DVDYYILELDTLKE
-2169 QNPEQPGAA
+2169 QDPEQPGTA

-2184 RFEAGE
+2184 QLEAGE
-2190 LTPLVHSRWSMAEAI
+2190 LTPLVHSKWSMTEAV

-2218 KIVLTNSPLET
+2218 KIVFTNSPLET
-2229 GRLRENRTYLVTGG
+2229 GRLREDRTYLVTGG
-2243 LGGIGCALADWLAER
+2243 LGGIGCTLADWLAER

-2271 DPEAIEAIDML
+2271 DPEAIETIDTL

-2328 AVLANQSWNSFQRVL
+2328 AVLANQSWDSFQQVL
-2343 WPKILGAW
+2343 WPKMLGAW
-2351 HLHHA
+2351 NLHRA
-2356 TMHRDLD
+2356 TMQRDLD

-2372 GVLGNAGQ
+2372 GVMGNAGQ

-2391 QLAAHRRA
+2391 QLAAHRRTF
-2399 YGLPGQTIA
+2399 GLPGQTVA
-2408 WGAWSGIGEAEE
+2408 WGAWSGLGEAEE
-2420 QRERIESQLEATG
+2420 QRERIERQLEATG
-2433 TGWITQQQ
+2433 MGWITPQQ
-2441 GLRALETLMRQDAP
+2441 GLRALETLVRQDAP
-2455 ASMVAAV
+2455 AGMVAAV
-2462 DWPTFATAHDDLP
+2462 DWPIFAAGHDDLP
-2475 PLLEEL
+2475 PFLEEIA
-2481 SSADDMDETS
+2481 SADDTDEAS

-2500 LHTSLRTESESILV
+2500 LRVSSQTESENILV

-2548 ELRNRLNRVFAGDYV
+2548 ELRNRLNRAFAGEYV

-2572 PDISTLAR
+2572 PDITTLAH
-2580 YLANELGQ
+2580 YLADELGQ
-2588 LGSGDETAREP
+2588 LGGGGGTAPRPETV
-2599 EIAAP
+2599 AP
-2604 TPRPPVATKDDDIAI
+2604 APRPPVATEDDDIAI
-2619 VGMACRFPGA
+2619 VGMACRFPCA

-2634 YWHLL
+2634 YWYLL
-2639 ESGTDAVTDRRQA
+2639 EAGTNAVTDGRQA
-2652 GDSPGNAAED
+2652 GDSLRDAFGGLSSED
-2662 PDSEN
+2662 
-2667 TLHLR
+2667 TTYLR
-2672 GAFVEGI
+2672 GAFVEDI
-2679 EWFDSRFFHIAPIEA
+2679 EWFDSRFFYIAPIEA

-2704 LETSWEAVED
+2704 LETSWEALED

-2721 LRGSRTGVYAGVTA
+2721 LQGSRTGVYAGVA
-2735 SEYRHLIE
+2735 GSEYRHLIE

-2749 SQLGTAASITVGRV
+2749 VNLGTTASITTGRV

-2774 AIDVACASALAAV
+2774 AIDMACASALAAV
-2787 HQAVAG
+2787 HQGVAG
-2793 LLRGEVDMALAGGA
+2793 LQRGEVDLALAGGV
-2807 HAALSRDISRFM
+2807 HAALSRDVSRFM
-2819 LEVGMLSPSGQSR
+2819 LDVGMLSPSGQCH

-2847 GILILKRLSE
+2847 GILVLKRLSE
-2857 AEVDGDRIWGVI
+2857 AEAGGDRIWGVI

-2875 QNWTSTGLT
+2875 QNGTSAGLT
-2884 VPNGPAQERVMEEAL
+2884 VPNGPAQERVMEAAL
-2899 VQAGL
+2899 VRAGL
-2904 AGTDV
+2904 TGTDV
-2909 DYLEAHATGSQMGDA
+2909 DYLEAHASGSQLGDA
-2924 IEVHAAGSVYGRGR
+2924 IEVHAAGSVYGKGR

-2955 LETAAGVAGLIKVV
+2955 LETAAGVAGLIKAV
-2969 LAMKQGVI
+2969 LAMKQDVI

-3003 TDWPPHSDKPPR
+3003 TDWPSHSDRPPR

-3031 VEGYGIAAK
+3031 VEGYGIATE
-3040 DDSASAGVHSLR
+3040 DDSAIARVQSFR
-3052 GAAQQV
+3052 GAALQV

-3064 PIANLPL
+3064 PFANLSL
-3071 AMDELTQRTVRFLPL
+3071 ATDGLTERTVRFLPL
-3086 SGKSE
+3086 SGKSD
-3091 GALRDMAGQYLSW
+3091 GALRDLAAQYLLW
-3104 LDKHVAE
+3104 LDEHIAE
-3111 SSPQAPALADIAWT
+3111 SSPGAPELADIAWT

-3137 AVVFRD
+3137 ALVFRD
-3143 TQSLRAGLAKLAET
+3143 MQSLRAGLTKLAGT
-3157 DAKSDRPDPQPVTRV
+3157 NATPDKPAPQTVTRV
-3172 AFVYTGEGGQ
+3172 AFVYTGEGSQ

-3188 ELYNSEPVVRAVL
+3188 ALYDSEPVVRAVL
-3201 DHCDAVVRAE
+3201 DHCDAMVRVE
-3211 RGASLLDVMF
+3211 KGASLLDVIF

-3231 DAAWAQPALYVL
+3231 DAAWAQPALYAL

-3250 WASVGIR
+3250 WASIGIR
-3257 PNIALGHGTG
+3257 PNVSLGHGTG
-3267 EIAAAR
+3267 EIAAAQ

-3280 EDGLRFA
+3280 EDGLCFA

-3292 LMAALPGVDPNQS
+3292 LMATLPGVDPNQS
-3305 LNGLEAAFADSA
+3305 LKGLEVAFAESA
-3317 VSPPSLTLVSGVT
+3317 VSPPCLTLVSGVT

-3335 GDSPLD
+3335 ADSPLD
-3341 GAYWRAQARE
+3341 GRYWRAQACE
-3351 TAAFG
+3351 TATFSASV
-3356 AGISTLAELGVDAV
+3356 STLAELGVDAV
-3370 VEIGPGAVLGQH
+3370 VEIGPGAILGPQ
-3382 VSLQWPG
+3382 VSLQWPD
-3389 SSNGEEAAAA
+3389 SSDGEKATT
-3399 SPLVLESLM
+3399 SPLVIASLM
-3408 RPSDEDSEENSTGF
+3408 RPSDEDSEKGSTGF
-3422 VEAVAEAYEAGLA
+3422 MEAVAGVYEAGLV
-3435 LSFEGTFAG
+3435 LSFEGMFAG
-3444 ESRRRISLPSYPFQ
+3444 ESRRRISLPTYPFQ

>member
-1 MSKKRSGDYSQAA
+1 
-14 AAEPDIRNR
+14 
-23 PGSQSEEPIAV
+23 
-34 VGMACRFPGANGV
+34 MACRFPGANGV
-47 SAFWRLLEAGE
+47 PAFWRLLEAGE
-58 NAVSEGIPGS
+58 NAVSEGVPGS
-68 GVGRVGKLFQS
+68 GVGRIGELFQD

-213 AVTGLQRGEA
+213 AVTGLQQGEA

-302 ASTGLTVPN
+302 ASTGLTVPD
-311 AEAQEQVIKA
+311 AKAQEQVIKA
-321 ALLKAGVLPS
+321 ALLRAGVLPS

-344 VGDPIELQAVT
+344 VGDPIELQAVA
-355 AAYCKG
+355 AAYCKD
-361 RPAEQPLLIG
+361 RPAKRPLLIG

-407 RNPTPAVDWRQLP
+407 RDPTPAVDWRQLP
-420 LRVTSTAI
+420 LRVTSTAT
-428 EWPLVS
+428 EWPLLS

-465 SNELRDRKWPAGSPK
+465 SNELRDMKWPAGSPK
-480 HVAISVPKAA
+480 HVTISVPKAS
-490 SEGAAEAPAARATR
+490 SEGATEAPAARATR

-532 DLEPTDSA
+532 ALEPTDSA

-558 FAHRAGVAFRDAES
+558 FSHRAGVAFRDAES

-602 GGQWVGMGKSLYEQ
+602 GGQWMGMGKPLYEQ

-694 AQSAGVFGLE
+694 AQAAGVFGLE

-768 AAVQTVSERFEAEEI
+768 AAVQAVSERFEAEEI
-783 TVRPLSRNQAFHS
+783 NVRPLSRNQAFHS

-830 VVAPDEILGSKHWRR
+830 VVAPDEILDGKHWRR

-851 QFRRGIGTLAELGT
+851 QFRRGIGTLAELGV

-929 TIAFDGLFAGEER
+929 TLAFDGLFAGEER
-942 RRTELPGYPFQRA
+942 RRIELPGYPFQRA

-967 AAGHPLLG
+967 GAGHPLLG
-975 TRHESPRGDVM
+975 TRHESPRGEVM
-986 FETEMFPSDPS
+986 FETEMFPSEPS
-997 WLNDHRVFGRV
+997 WLNDHRVFGRAV
-1008 IMPGAL
+1008 MPGAL
-1014 YGVMAATA
+1014 YGVVAATA
-1022 ALSEVAQS
+1022 ALSEGAQS
-1030 VDVEDLQLHSAL
+1030 VDVEDMQLHSAL
-1042 VFAEEDSADDTAQAG
+1042 VFAEENGADDTAQAG

-1082 SEEGWTLHAEGGVSL
+1082 SEDVWTLHAEGGVSL
-1097 GGGTHGTVNRVDL
+1097 GGGTRGTLNRVDV

-1138 SFRTLQDLCAANGE
+1138 SFRTLQVLWAGNGE

-1159 PEAVSSSDI
+1159 PEAVSSSGI

-1176 GCFQVFSAAWHSAR
+1176 GCFQVFSAAWNSAR

-1202 ERFWLREMLPERL
+1202 ERLWLRQLLPERL

-1225 RDKERDEEQ
+1225 RDKERDEERD
-1234 NETSEVL
+1234 ETSEVL

-1260 YIVKRATRAALLS
+1260 YIVKRATRATLLS

-1280 LLYEIVWRDRA
+1280 LLYEIVWRDSA

-1314 FTEYLAGEG
+1314 FTEYLARER

-1382 MFELLVKAKVVEEA
+1382 MFELLVKAEVVEEA

-1417 PDEFADQMNARY
+1417 PDEFADQMSARY

-1492 LDKLPEDRR
+1492 LDTLPEDRR

-1539 SEAEKRFGGSD
+1539 AEAETRFGGSD
-1550 ESIEYRALD
+1550 GSIEYRALD

-1601 PAGQLVALENLC
+1601 PSGQLVALENLC

-1659 EILGGSKSDTTS
+1659 EVLGGSKSDTTS

-1684 EVKEAAGIWVLAG
+1684 EVKETAGVWVLAG
-1697 DQCGVAEELAAELAA
+1697 DQCGVADELAAELAA
-1712 HNQTVVLVSDRAQS
+1712 RNQTVVLVSDRAQS

-1737 INATVEMQNRESWRS
+1737 IKATVEMQNRESWRS

-1789 RAGGSALALV
+1789 QVGASALALV

-1807 APAKGMW
+1807 TPAKGMW
-1814 FITRGGQILEREH
+1814 FITRGGQVLEREH

-1861 TVPMSDL
+1861 TVPLSDL

-1928 SPEHSLEPREVRVA
+1928 SPERSLEPREVCVA

-1987 RVVALAFGTFGSD
+1987 RVVALAFGTFGSE

-2086 KHVFDSRQIRFGKE
+2086 KHVFDSRQTRFGQE

-2149 MATARP
+2149 MASARP

-2229 GRLRENRTYLVTGG
+2229 ERLRGDRTYLVTGG
-2243 LGGIGCALADWLAER
+2243 LGGIGCALAGWLADR

-2271 DPEAIEAIDML
+2271 DPEAIETIDTL
-2282 RERGVT
+2282 HRRGVT

-2328 AVLANQSWNSFQRVL
+2328 AVLANQSWDSFQQVL
-2343 WPKILGAW
+2343 WPKMLGAW
-2351 HLHHA
+2351 HLHRA

-2399 YGLPGQTIA
+2399 FGLPGQTIA
-2408 WGAWSGIGEAEE
+2408 WGAWSGLGEAEE

-2433 TGWITQQQ
+2433 TGWITPQQ
-2441 GLRALETLMRQDAP
+2441 GLRALETLVRQDAP
-2455 ASMVAAV
+2455 AGMVASV
-2462 DWPTFATAHDDLP
+2462 DWPTFAAAHDDIP
-2475 PLLEEL
+2475 PFLEEL

-2500 LHTSLRTESESILV
+2500 LRVSSQTESESILV

-2528 SPPSTSIGFFDLGMD
+2528 SPPSNSIGFFDLGMD

-2548 ELRNRLNRVFAGDYV
+2548 ELRNRLNRVFAGEYV

-2580 YLANELGQ
+2580 YLADELGQ
-2588 LGSGDETAREP
+2588 LGGGDETAPTP
-2599 EIAAP
+2599 ETAAP
-2604 TPRPPVATKDDDIAI
+2604 TPRPPVATEDDDIAI

-2652 GDSPGNAAED
+2652 DDSRRDAVGDSNSEGTTNSKAVAVSED
-2662 PDSEN
+2662 
-2667 TLHLR
+2667 TAHLR

-2749 SQLGTAASITVGRV
+2749 GQLGTAASITVGRV

-2774 AIDVACASALAAV
+2774 AIDMACASTLAAV
-2787 HQAVAG
+2787 HQAAAA
-2793 LLRGEVDMALAGGA
+2793 LQRGEVDLALAGGA
-2807 HAALSRDISRFM
+2807 HAALSHDISRFM
-2819 LEVGMLSPSGQSR
+2819 LDVGMLSPSGQSR

-2875 QNWTSTGLT
+2875 QNWTSAGLT
-2884 VPNGPAQERVMEEAL
+2884 VPNGPAQERVMETAL
-2899 VQAGL
+2899 AQAGL
-2904 AGTDV
+2904 TGTDV
-2909 DYLEAHATGSQMGDA
+2909 DYLEAHATGSQLGDA
-2924 IEVHAAGSVYGRGR
+2924 IEVHAVGSVYGRGR

-2955 LETAAGVAGLIKVV
+2955 LETAAGVAGLIKAV

-2977 PKHLHFKEPNPQI
+2977 PKQLHFKEPNPQI

-3031 VEGYGIAAK
+3031 VEGYGIATE
-3040 DDSASAGVHSLR
+3040 DDSASAGVHSFR
-3052 GAAQQV
+3052 GAARQI

-3071 AMDELTQRTVRFLPL
+3071 AMDGLTERTVRFLPL
-3086 SGKSE
+3086 SGKSD

-3104 LDKHVAE
+3104 LDKHIAE
-3111 SSPQAPALADIAWT
+3111 SSPEAPALADIAWT

-3137 AVVFRD
+3137 AVVFGD
-3143 TQSLRAGLAKLAET
+3143 MQSLRARLTKLAET
-3157 DAKSDRPDPQPVTRV
+3157 DATPDKPAPQPVTRV
-3172 AFVYTGEGGQ
+3172 AFVYTGEGSQ
-3182 WVGMGE
+3182 WVGMGQA
-3188 ELYNSEPVVRAVL
+3188 LYDSEPVVRAVL
-3201 DHCDAVVRAE
+3201 DHCDTVVRTE

-3221 GRAEATGDLN
+3221 ERAETTGDLN
-3231 DAAWAQPALYVL
+3231 DEAWAQPALYAL

-3250 WASVGIR
+3250 WASVGVQ
-3257 PNIALGHGTG
+3257 PNVALGHGTG
-3267 EIAAAR
+3267 EVAAAR

-3305 LNGLEAAFADSA
+3305 LKGLEAAFAESA

-3330 GRVVD
+3330 GLVM
-3335 GDSPLD
+3335 DSDNPLD
-3341 GAYWRAQARE
+3341 GAYWRTQACE

-3356 AGISTLAELGVDAV
+3356 AGISTLANLGVNAV
-3370 VEIGPGAVLGQH
+3370 VEIGPGAVLGPQ
-3382 VSLQWPG
+3382 VSLQWPD
-3389 SSNGEEAAAA
+3389 SSDGEETTA
-3399 SPLVLESLM
+3399 SPLVLASLR
-3408 RPSDEDSEENSTGF
+3408 RPSDEDSDESSTGF

-3435 LSFEGTFAG
+3435 LSLEGMFAG